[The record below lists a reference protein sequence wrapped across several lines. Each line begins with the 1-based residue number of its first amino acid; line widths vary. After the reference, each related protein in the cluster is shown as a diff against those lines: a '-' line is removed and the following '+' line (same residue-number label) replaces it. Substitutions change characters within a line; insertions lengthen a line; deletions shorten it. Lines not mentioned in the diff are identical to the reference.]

1 MPHVKLLA
9 SGVCRIESDAIY
21 FRQRASEERTAAL
34 HARHAEA
41 RQMHLL
47 KAEQYEDRVR
57 RITLREL
64 HHNAQAEGRGGGL
77 ENPVAQN
84 GEASAQKR

>member
-1 MPHVKLLA
+1 ME
-9 SGVCRIESDAIY
+9 GDAVY

-41 RQMHLL
+41 RQRHVMQ
-47 KAEQYEDRVR
+47 AEQYEDRVR

-64 HHNAQAEGRGGGL
+64 HHNAQAEGRTGGL
-77 ENPVAQN
+77 ENPVPQN
-84 GEASAQKR
+84 GEASVQKT